1 MNRREI
7 FKFAAAPTGA
17 VIAFLFAPV
26 VDCTHPPSNLTT
38 FFATCAQVFA
48 TFFIALALLS
58 SLPALSHLRFR
69 QLVGRIALLYLS
81 LGLIAATAG
90 TLDTWPHAAYQWL
103 FALTVGAGLGN
114 LLTLALLGA
123 ENIRNTSQEDAKKA
137 AMRLP
142 QSDGLPSVKA
152 RDDVTEK

>member
-7 FKFAAAPTGA
+7 PKFAAAPIGA

-69 QLVGRIALLYLS
+69 QFVGRIALLYLS
-81 LGLIAATAG
+81 LGLVAATAG
-90 TLDTWPHAAYQWL
+90 TLDTWPYAAYQWL
-103 FALTVGAGLGN
+103 FALTAGAGLGT
-114 LLTLALLGA
+114 LLTLALLGS
-123 ENIRNTSQEDAKKA
+123 ENIRNTSQEDAKEAGK
-137 AMRLP
+137 RLAT
-142 QSDGLPSVKA
+142 QSGATPTA
-152 RDDVTEK
+152 GTPRFP